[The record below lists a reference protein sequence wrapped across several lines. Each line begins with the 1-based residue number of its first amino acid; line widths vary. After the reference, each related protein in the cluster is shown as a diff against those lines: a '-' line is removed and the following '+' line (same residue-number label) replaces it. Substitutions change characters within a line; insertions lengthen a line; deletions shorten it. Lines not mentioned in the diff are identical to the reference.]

1 MSSHRPA
8 SAGSVTGVE
17 RRLRTRAH
25 DGVTTDM
32 AVAAAESAGVCI
44 RPLLRQVTD
53 RATGVVTTVPIA
65 CGSTREKVCRSC
77 AEKARR
83 LRMHQCREGWHL
95 TEDPPRHLDA
105 DELDGDAEQVEEEEE
120 EDDEDQDHEAPDAG
134 TPSRRVRSTR
144 HLSGFP
150 DLPTLPVQDRTIG
163 TAFTDE
169 KTGRTYRPSMFLT
182 LTLPSY
188 GKVLPGTG
196 VPRNP
201 ARYDYRRAALDA
213 LLFPRLVDRFW
224 QNLRRAAGYKVQYFA
239 AVEPQR
245 RLAPHLHA
253 AVRGAIPRATIKAVA
268 RGTYAA
274 IWWPSIDEVVYD
286 GDTLPVWDRDQETY
300 TDPTTGSAL
309 PTWQDALDRL
319 DADRAVGEDVEPM
332 HVLTLGK
339 QVDIKGLL
347 GGTSDSD
354 RAVRYLCKYLTKS
367 IADTY
372 AGTPANDADG
382 REREPDPAALA
393 YERHIDRLHREVRWL
408 PCSPACANWLRHGI
422 QPTGPGPGL
431 TPGACPSKAH
441 DRDHL
446 GLGGR
451 RVLVSR
457 HWSGK
462 TLTQHKADRAAVVRA
477 VLTEAGIDAPEADRL
492 AADVL
497 HEDGLPRFV
506 WEDVPVRE
514 RDYTAVISASLRQA
528 QRWRTQYDDAKR
540 AAAQRKTERGSPPAT
555 PVDSD
560 SANSPTAASMVG
572 SHEEENDGTT
582 VEPR

>member
-1 MSSHRPA
+1 MSIHRPA
-8 SAGSVTGVE
+8 TSADRATGVE
-17 RRLRTRAH
+17 RRLPTRAH
-25 DGVTTDM
+25 RGVTTDM

-53 RATGVVTTVPIA
+53 RATGAVTTVPIA
-65 CGSTREKVCRSC
+65 CGSTREKVCPSC

-95 TEDPPRHLDA
+95 TEDPPRHH
-105 DELDGDAEQVEEEEE
+105 DEQDDKEDEETEQL
-120 EDDEDQDHEAPDAG
+120 DDEDDAINGQDEPLQ
-134 TPSRRVRSTR
+134 RRVRSTR
-144 HLSGFP
+144 HLPGFP
-150 DLPTLPVQDRTIG
+150 DLPTSPVEDRTIG
-163 TAFTDE
+163 HAFTDE
-169 KTGRTYRPSMFLT
+169 RTGRSYRPSMFLT

-188 GKVLPGTG
+188 GNVLPGTG

-201 ARYDYRRAALDA
+201 SRYDYRRAALDA

-274 IWWPSIDEVVYD
+274 IWWPSVDEVVYE
-286 GDTLPVWDRDQETY
+286 GETLPVWDRERETY
-300 TDPTTGSAL
+300 TDPSTGAAL
-309 PTWQDALDRL
+309 PTWQVALDRL
-319 DADRAVGEDVEPM
+319 DRHRDAGEDVEPM
-332 HVLTLGK
+332 HVLTFGT

-347 GGTSDSD
+347 GGTPDSD

-372 AGTPANDADG
+372 AKTAHAD
-382 REREPDPAALA
+382 RADDEPDATAVA
-393 YERHIDRLHREVRWL
+393 YEWHIDRLHREVRWL

-422 QPTGPGPGL
+422 QPKDPGPGL
-431 TPGACPSKAH
+431 IPGACPSKAH
-441 DRDHL
+441 DRDNL

-497 HEDGLPRFV
+497 HDDGLPRFV

-528 QRWRTQYDDAKR
+528 QRWRTQYDKAKH
-540 AAAQRKTERGSPPAT
+540 AAAQRGSPP
-555 PVDSD
+555 VDSH
-560 SANSPTAASMVG
+560 SATSPAAASLAD
-572 SHEEENDGTT
+572 SPEEENDGTS

>member
-1 MSSHRPA
+1 MSSQRPPTPGA
-8 SAGSVTGVE
+8 TTGATGIE
-17 RRLRTRAH
+17 RRLPSRAH
-25 DGVTTDM
+25 AGITTDM
-32 AVAAAESAGVCI
+32 AVAAAESAGVCV

-53 RATGVVTTVPIA
+53 RATGAVTTVPIA
-65 CGSTREKVCRSC
+65 CGSTREKVCPSC
-77 AEKARR
+77 ADKARR

-95 TEDPPRHLDA
+95 SQDPPRRSGHDDEQLGNEAEQLDA
-105 DELDGDAEQVEEEEE
+105 EA
-120 EDDEDQDHEAPDAG
+120 DDEDSEDEEAAG
-134 TPSRRVRSTR
+134 SRRVRSTR
-144 HLSGFP
+144 HLPGFP
-150 DLPTLPVQDRTIG
+150 DLPTVPVEDRTIG

-201 ARYDYRRAALDA
+201 TRYDYRRAALDA
-213 LLFPRLVDRFW
+213 LLFPRLIDRFW

-253 AVRGAIPRATIKAVA
+253 AVRGAIPRSTIKAVA
-268 RGTYAA
+268 RATYAA
-274 IWWPSIDEVVYD
+274 IWWPPIDEVIYD
-286 GDTLPVWDRDQETY
+286 GDTLPTWDRDRETY
-300 TDPTTGSAL
+300 TDPATGAAL

-347 GGTSDSD
+347 GGTPDSD

-372 AGTPANDADG
+372 ATSPGADHAGPAG
-382 REREPDPAALA
+382 EPDAAAVA

-408 PCSPACANWLRHGI
+408 PCSPTCANWLRHGI
-422 QPTGPGPGL
+422 QPKDPGPGL
-431 TPGACPSKAH
+431 IPGACPSKAH
-441 DRDHL
+441 DRDNL

-462 TLTQHKADRAAVVRA
+462 TLTEHKADRAAVVRA

-492 AADVL
+492 SADVL
-497 HEDGLPRFV
+497 HEDGQPRFV
-506 WEDVPVRE
+506 WEDVPVRD
-514 RDYTAVISASLRQA
+514 RDYTAVITASLRQA

-540 AAAQRKTERGSPPAT
+540 TAAQRESQRGSPPSA
-555 PVDSD
+555 PVDSH
-560 SANSPTAASMVG
+560 SATTRCAPTGAQS
-572 SHEEENDGTT
+572 D
-582 VEPR
+582 

>member
-1 MSSHRPA
+1 MSNHHTAAPI
-8 SAGSVTGVE
+8 AGSVAAVE
-17 RRLRTRAH
+17 LRLPTRAH
-25 DGVTTDM
+25 SGITTDM

-53 RATGVVTTVPIA
+53 RATGAVTTVPIA
-65 CGSTREKVCRSC
+65 CGSTREKVCPSC
-77 AEKARR
+77 ADKARR

-95 TEDPPRHLDA
+95 TEDPPRHLDTDQL
-105 DELDGDAEQVEEEEE
+105 DEP
-120 EDDEDQDHEAPDAG
+120 DDEDEHQDSEEEG
-134 TPSRRVRSTR
+134 EEGPSRRVRSTR
-144 HLSGFP
+144 HLPGFP
-150 DLPTLPVQDRTIG
+150 DLPTMPVEDRTIG
-163 TAFTDE
+163 SAFTDE
-169 KTGRTYRPSMFLT
+169 KTGRSYRPSMFLT

-188 GKVLPGTG
+188 GKVLPGAG

-274 IWWPSIDEVVYD
+274 IWWPSIDEVIYD
-286 GDTLPVWDRDQETY
+286 VDVLPVWDRDRETY
-300 TDPTTGSAL
+300 TDPSTGVAL

-319 DADRAVGEDVEPM
+319 DAGRESGHDTEPM
-332 HVLTLGK
+332 HVLTFGK

-347 GGTSDSD
+347 GGTPHSD
-354 RAVRYLCKYLTKS
+354 RAIRYLCKYLTKS

-372 AGTPANDADG
+372 AAPTKDDGVGPDSESDA
-382 REREPDPAALA
+382 ASFA

-422 QPTGPGPGL
+422 QPKDPGPGL
-431 TPGACPSKAH
+431 VPGACPSKAH
-441 DRDHL
+441 DRDNL

-462 TLTQHKADRAAVVRA
+462 TLTQHKADRAVVVRA

-497 HEDGLPRFV
+497 HDDGLPRFV

-514 RDYTAVISASLRQA
+514 RDYTAVIAASLRQA
-528 QRWRTQYDDAKR
+528 QRWRTQYNDAKR
-540 AAAQRKTERGSPPAT
+540 TAAQRGSPPAT
-555 PVDSD
+555 PVDGR
-560 SANSPTAASMVG
+560 SATTQCAPTGAQP
-572 SHEEENDGTT
+572 D
-582 VEPR
+582 

>member
-8 SAGSVTGVE
+8 AVASAGGVTGVE
-17 RRLRTRAH
+17 RRLPTRAH
-25 DGVTTDM
+25 QGVTTDM

-53 RATGVVTTVPIA
+53 RATGAVTTVPIA
-65 CGSTREKVCRSC
+65 CGSTREKVCPSC
-77 AEKARR
+77 ADKARR

-95 TEDPPRHLDA
+95 TEDPPRHL
-105 DELDGDAEQVEEEEE
+105 EAEQTEQLDDDDGVEEDEE
-120 EDDEDQDHEAPDAG
+120 DEDQEKEEGGPAP
-134 TPSRRVRSTR
+134 RRVRSTR

-150 DLPTLPVQDRTIG
+150 DLPTIPVQDRTIG
-163 TAFTDE
+163 TAFMDE

-188 GKVLPGTG
+188 GKVLPGAG

-201 ARYDYRRAALDA
+201 SRYDYRRAALDA

-268 RGTYAA
+268 RATYAA

-286 GDTLPVWDRDQETY
+286 GDTLPTWDRDRAAY
-300 TDPTTGSAL
+300 TDPTTGAGL
-309 PTWQDALDRL
+309 PTWEDALDRL
-319 DADRAVGEDVEPM
+319 DAGRENGHDVEPM

-347 GGTSDSD
+347 GGTPDSD

-372 AGTPANDADG
+372 ATQPANDPADELG
-382 REREPDPAALA
+382 AESHPSAVA
-393 YERHIDRLHREVRWL
+393 YARHIDRLHREVRWL
-408 PCSPACANWLRHGI
+408 PCSPGCANWLRHGI
-422 QPTGPGPGL
+422 QPKDPGPGL
-431 TPGACPSKAH
+431 IPGACPSKAH
-441 DRDHL
+441 DRDNL

-477 VLTEAGIDAPEADRL
+477 VLTEAGIEAPEADRL

-497 HEDGLPRFV
+497 HADGQPRFV
-506 WEDVPVRE
+506 WEDVPVRD
-514 RDYTAVISASLRQA
+514 RDYTAVITASLRQA

-540 AAAQRKTERGSPPAT
+540 TAAQRESQRGSPPGE
-555 PVDSD
+555 PVDSH
-560 SANSPTAASMVG
+560 SATTQCAPTGAQP
-572 SHEEENDGTT
+572 D
-582 VEPR
+582 

>member
-1 MSSHRPA
+1 
-8 SAGSVTGVE
+8 
-17 RRLRTRAH
+17 
-25 DGVTTDM
+25 M

-44 RPLLRQVTD
+44 RPLLRRVTD
-53 RATGVVTTVPIA
+53 RATGAVTTVPIA
-65 CGSTREKVCRSC
+65 CGSTREKVCPSC

-95 TEDPPRHLDA
+95 TEDPPRHIEEPDTEQLEGDNQDDDGPVQLD
-105 DELDGDAEQVEEEEE
+105 
-120 EDDEDQDHEAPDAG
+120 EDDEQDDEG
-134 TPSRRVRSTR
+134 TPERRVRSTR
-144 HLSGFP
+144 HLPGFP
-150 DLPTLPVQDRTIG
+150 DLPTVPVEDRTIG

-196 VPRNP
+196 IPRNP

-286 GDTLPVWDRDQETY
+286 GDTLPVWDRDRETY
-300 TDPTTGSAL
+300 TDPTSGAAL
-309 PTWQDALDRL
+309 RTWQDALDRL
-319 DADRAVGEDVEPM
+319 DAGRAIGEDVEPM
-332 HVLTLGK
+332 HVLTFGT

-347 GGTSDSD
+347 GGTPDSD

-372 AGTPANDADG
+372 AAPPATGHVDG
-382 REREPDPAALA
+382 PERGSDPAVLA

-408 PCSPACANWLRHGI
+408 PCSPTCANWLRHGI
-422 QPTGPGPGL
+422 QPKDPGPGL
-431 TPGACPSKAH
+431 IPGACPSKAH
-441 DRDHL
+441 DRDNL

-477 VLTEAGIDAPEADRL
+477 VLTEAGIEASEADRL

-506 WEDVPVRE
+506 WEDVPVRD
-514 RDYTAVISASLRQA
+514 RDYTAVITASLRQA

-540 AAAQRKTERGSPPAT
+540 RADKRKSQRGSPPRA
-555 PVDSD
+555 PVDSH
-560 SANSPTAASMVG
+560 SATTHCAPTGAQP
-572 SHEEENDGTT
+572 D
-582 VEPR
+582 

>member
-8 SAGSVTGVE
+8 PAATTGRGTGVE

-53 RATGVVTTVPIA
+53 RATGAVTTVPIA
-65 CGSTREKVCRSC
+65 CGSTREKVCPSC

-95 TEDPPRHLDA
+95 TEDPPRHLDT
-105 DELDGDAEQVEEEEE
+105 DQL
-120 EDDEDQDHEAPDAG
+120 DDEDQLEDEEGADQADEAPDAG
-134 TPSRRVRSTR
+134 APSRRVRSTR
-144 HLSGFP
+144 HLPGFP
-150 DLPTLPVQDRTIG
+150 DLPTIPVEDRTIG

-169 KTGRTYRPSMFLT
+169 RTGRTYRPSMFLT

-188 GKVLPGTG
+188 GKVLPGSG

-274 IWWPSIDEVVYD
+274 IWWPSIDEVVFD
-286 GDTLPVWDRDQETY
+286 GDTLPVWDRDREAY
-300 TDPTTGSAL
+300 TDPTTGAPL
-309 PTWQDALDRL
+309 LRWQDALDRL

-347 GGTSDSD
+347 GGTPDSD

-372 AGTPANDADG
+372 AGTPANDGQDPHG
-382 REREPDPAALA
+382 PEREPDAAALA

-422 QPTGPGPGL
+422 QPKDPGPGL
-431 TPGACPSKAH
+431 IPGACPSKAH

-477 VLTEAGIDAPEADRL
+477 VLTEAGIEAPEADRL

-506 WEDVPVRE
+506 WEDVPLRE
-514 RDYTAVISASLRQA
+514 RDYTAVISASLHQA
-528 QRWRTQYDDAKR
+528 QRWRTQYEDAKHT
-540 AAAQRKTERGSPPAT
+540 AAQRESQRGSPPVT
-555 PVDSD
+555 PVDSH
-560 SANSPTAASMVG
+560 SATTQCAPTGAQP
-572 SHEEENDGTT
+572 D
-582 VEPR
+582 